1 MSEIYKVIGY
11 YICELAEVP
20 DCVGIKSKAMISVSG
35 CLTTIHPELS
45 SCFFKNRD
53 SIHRSRKYAAKLNWK
68 EEQCEAI
75 RLEIADLF
83 ERGLAIDGRFWKLS
97 DAKHFYQTYFAEA
110 NCILVSVSTTEE
122 FYDLLMSELNEGSV
136 KHKGDS
142 MAEKEDAGALLGYDI
157 LGWDMG
163 GFHSFLCNGL
173 QKELPSARL
182 NDVTLLEND
191 FSEVVEFAR
200 QIQGKGEPVEWIPCR
215 IAAVK

>member
-1 MSEIYKVIGY
+1 MYKVIGY

-20 DCVGIKSKAMISVSG
+20 DCFGIKSKAMISVSR
-35 CLTTIHPELS
+35 CLTTI
-45 SCFFKNRD
+45 
-53 SIHRSRKYAAKLNWK
+53 Y
-68 EEQCEAI
+68 
-75 RLEIADLF
+75 
-83 ERGLAIDGRFWKLS
+83 GGFWKLS

-122 FYDLLMSELNEGSV
+122 FYDLLMSELNEESV
-136 KHKGDS
+136 NHKGDS

-200 QIQGKGEPVEWIPCR
+200 QIQGKGEPVEWVPCR